1 MTATDFLCLTPLLII
16 AVAPVVIMIVISVL
30 RNYEVV
36 YGFSVLSLLLA
47 LASVF
52 FIVPAIPHTIETL
65 FIIDIYSL
73 FFLGIIILSALLV
86 TLLSFDYI
94 RQLQG
99 VREEYYI
106 IL

>member
-30 RNYEVV
+30 RNYKVV
-36 YGFSVLSLLLA
+36 YGFSVLSLMLA

-52 FIVPAIPHTIETL
+52 FIVPAIPHAIEPL

-73 FFLGIIILSALLV
+73 FFLGIIILSGHRNVKHILV
-86 TLLSFDYI
+86 HTDSI
-94 RQLQG
+94 PKIKRQFN
-99 VREEYYI
+99 
-106 IL
+106 